1 MITGKYLE
9 NPALYSPDELERLDN
24 HIEKYFGKAT
34 TVVHEFFSEDIH
46 VDVSIIPPHEE
57 HNYYTLVTT
66 GMGAFSMKI
75 PSEYQEDG
83 LPSRIEL
90 MMCLPPEWNPESKE
104 SQENWPVE
112 LLRYLARF
120 PIIESTWLGYPN
132 LEELTLMEKCEG
144 VEVLSGLKQLHTLS
158 LWLSAP
164 VSWDNVSLPGLR
176 VLHLRGEKNGDITPL
191 LTSITYLHL
200 EEMRKTEDLA
210 AFLTPATRLQK
221 LYLQSLPAVQE
232 LPALDG
238 LPSLY
243 ALKLYE
249 LHKLNDL
256 SALSHSHLRY
266 FAATLIA
273 DKLSAQALA
282 DAVMAIPDLEAAAL
296 QLVDRSGR
304 RYGGIQKAFAATGK
318 SALLR
323 EEISALTTW
332 LSL

>member
-1 MITGKYLE
+1 MEQAYCTAVFWRGGEKIDLNGLKPDAVRCLSVTG
-9 NPALYSPDELERLDN
+9 ERKVNL
-24 HIEKYFGKAT
+24 
-34 TVVHEFFSEDIH
+34 S
-46 VDVSIIPPHEE
+46 
-57 HNYYTLVTT
+57 
-66 GMGAFSMKI
+66 
-75 PSEYQEDG
+75 
-83 LPSRIEL
+83 
-90 MMCLPPEWNPESKE
+90 
-104 SQENWPVE
+104 
-112 LLRYLARF
+112 LLRD
-120 PIIESTWLGYPN
+120 YPN

-200 EEMRKTEDLA
+200 EEMRKTEDIA
-210 AFLTPATRLQK
+210 PFLTPATRLQK
-221 LYLQSLPAVQE
+221 LYLQALPAVQE

-249 LHKLNDL
+249 LHKLSDL
-256 SALSHSHLRY
+256 SALSLSHLRY
-266 FAATLIA
+266 FAASLIG

-282 DAVMAIPDLEAAAL
+282 DGGYIDLIRRPHGNAKLAGFFFLHGNADLSAFDLE
-296 QLVDRSGR
+296 RKSGDA
-304 RYGGIQKAFAATGK
+304 QKAFAAAGK
-318 SALLR
+318 SPLLR
-323 EEISALTTW
+323 EEISALSTW

>member
-1 MITGKYLE
+1 MEQAYCTAVFWRGGEKIDLNGLKPDAVRCLSVTG
-9 NPALYSPDELERLDN
+9 ERKVNLS
-24 HIEKYFGKAT
+24 F
-34 TVVHEFFSEDIH
+34 
-46 VDVSIIPPHEE
+46 
-57 HNYYTLVTT
+57 
-66 GMGAFSMKI
+66 
-75 PSEYQEDG
+75 
-83 LPSRIEL
+83 
-90 MMCLPPEWNPESKE
+90 
-104 SQENWPVE
+104 
-112 LLRYLARF
+112 LRD
-120 PIIESTWLGYPN
+120 YPN

-144 VEVLSGLKQLHTLS
+144 VEVLSELKQLHTLS

-200 EEMRKTEDLA
+200 EEMRKTEALA
-210 AFLTPATRLQK
+210 SFLTPATRLQK
-221 LYLQSLPAVQE
+221 LYLQSLPAVQK
-232 LPALDG
+232 LPTLDG

-266 FAATLIA
+266 FAASLIG

-282 DAVMAIPDLEAAAL
+282 DAVMAIPNLEAAAL
-296 QLVDRSGR
+296 QLADRSER
-304 RYGGIQKAFAATGK
+304 RYGGVQKAFAAAGK